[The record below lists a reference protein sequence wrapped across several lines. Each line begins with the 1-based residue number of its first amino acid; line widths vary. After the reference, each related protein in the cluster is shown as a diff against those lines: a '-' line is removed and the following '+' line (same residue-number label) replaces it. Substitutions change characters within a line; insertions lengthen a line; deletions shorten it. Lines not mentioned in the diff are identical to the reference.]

1 MRSRPSSP
9 KMLVLV
15 ASTGAAVSI
24 ACDAAASVGAVG
36 DALAAH
42 PDVAV
47 PRRDQ
52 LLIFDGR
59 RLEGET
65 RTLAEYGLPERAGDF
80 LETARATEPLA
91 YEQTDARGSS
101 GAPGPEAKQPPRS
114 ERGDVSGENET
125 PRNNVE
131 YVFLYRKSALRSER
145 ASSAAETFPETLEE
159 TKKKESAS
167 AVAIEPTPPPP
178 RSDGSHPLERA
189 AVRFFLQTKQDVSS
203 RLHRL
208 VALERSLAH
217 AGARVQ
223 ARRAASAARLR
234 LAEALVRATRVRAL
248 AADAASASAETH
260 LAAALAAHAEFTRR
274 MRERTRRQADLLAS
288 FEDDLETLRATTLE
302 TNLSSRERTDSTRS
316 MDSVPPR
323 ACSCSL
329 LDLVDSTRLREWRD
343 TSRDAHDGFVARMES
358 LETRVAELKR
368 GVERV
373 FATTPDVDVEA
384 LEAELDSA
392 RDALRA
398 QKDVVDEVLA
408 DAANART
415 LASRCVAALDE
426 RNLLGDANDAPFV
439 DADGGPSKR
448 DEGETNTAARKSF
461 SSEVSSEEL
470 VTAAEVDALSAAEA
484 AHASASFA
492 RVAATDDVLAAFHA
506 HCEVCGSAMAANARA
521 RLIEIAETQR
531 AIGAARDARAA
542 LEEIATRTEKPFAR
556 LFGACRALPARH
568 AACLAESA
576 RRAAYAERL
585 AARARRVADLFAADE
600 KKERDRREA
609 FRRDASSADADERLR
624 FLAPALDAVARATL
638 GSATPAPSVEIT
650 ARGVPRE
657 RDVPDDAPRASR
669 VDEELAAVFASTS
682 LS

>member
-1 MRSRPSSP
+1 M
-9 KMLVLV
+9 
-15 ASTGAAVSI
+15 
-24 ACDAAASVGAVG
+24 
-36 DALAAH
+36 
-42 PDVAV
+42 
-47 PRRDQ
+47 
-52 LLIFDGR
+52 
-59 RLEGET
+59 
-65 RTLAEYGLPERAGDF
+65 
-80 LETARATEPLA
+80 
-91 YEQTDARGSS
+91 
-101 GAPGPEAKQPPRS
+101 
-114 ERGDVSGENET
+114 
-125 PRNNVE
+125 
-131 YVFLYRKSALRSER
+131 
-145 ASSAAETFPETLEE
+145 
-159 TKKKESAS
+159 
-167 AVAIEPTPPPP
+167 
-178 RSDGSHPLERA
+178 
-189 AVRFFLQTKQDVSS
+189 
-203 RLHRL
+203 
-208 VALERSLAH
+208 
-217 AGARVQ
+217 
-223 ARRAASAARLR
+223 
-234 LAEALVRATRVRAL
+234 RATRVRAL

-288 FEDDLETLRATTLE
+288 FEVDLETLRATTLE
-302 TNLSSRERTDSTRS
+302 TNLSSRTDSRTDSTRS
-316 MDSVPPR
+316 MDSVPP
-323 ACSCSL
+323 CSPCSFSL

-415 LASRCVAALDE
+415 LVSRCVAALDE

-439 DADGGPSKR
+439 DADSSGEKR
-448 DEGETNTAARKSF
+448 DEHRETNTAARKSF

-470 VTAAEVDALSAAEA
+470 VTAAEVDALSAAEV

-609 FRRDASSADADERLR
+609 FRRDASSANADERLR

-657 RDVPDDAPRASR
+657 RDVPEDARLGSASR

>member
-1 MRSRPSSP
+1 
-9 KMLVLV
+9 MLVLV

-24 ACDAAASVGAVG
+24 ACDAATSVGAVG

-80 LETARATEPLA
+80 PETARATEPLA
-91 YEQTDARGSS
+91 SPGDAPSS
-101 GAPGPEAKQPPRS
+101 GAGPEAKQPRS
-114 ERGDVSGENET
+114 ERGDESGENET
-125 PRNNVE
+125 PPNVE
-131 YVFLYRKSALRSER
+131 YVFLYRKSALRGER
-145 ASSAAETFPETLEE
+145 ASSAAETFPETPPETLV
-159 TKKKESAS
+159 TKKKDSAESAS

-189 AVRFFLQTKQDVSS
+189 AVRFFLQKKRTENTSSESVSS

-223 ARRAASAARLR
+223 ARSAASAARTR

-248 AADAASASAETH
+248 AVDAASASAETH

-288 FEDDLETLRATTLE
+288 FEVDLETLRATTLE
-302 TNLSSRERTDSTRS
+302 TSYASTRERTDSTRT
-316 MDSVPPR
+316 DSVPPR
-323 ACSCSL
+323 ACSL
-329 LDLVDSTRLREWRD
+329 LDLVDSTRLREWRAV
-343 TSRDAHDGFVARMES
+343 SRDAHDGLVARMES

-439 DADGGPSKR
+439 DADGGETNTA
-448 DEGETNTAARKSF
+448 DEGETNAAASF
-461 SSEVSSEEL
+461 SLSEVPEEEL

-542 LEEIATRTEKPFAR
+542 LEEIAIRTEKPFAR

-600 KKERDRREA
+600 KEERDRREA
-609 FRRDASSADADERLR
+609 FRRDASSANADERLR

-669 VDEELAAVFASTS
+669 VDEELAAAFAES

>member
-1 MRSRPSSP
+1 
-9 KMLVLV
+9 MLVLV

-125 PRNNVE
+125 PPNVE

-189 AVRFFLQTKQDVSS
+189 AVRFFLQKSVLQKSVSS

-302 TNLSSRERTDSTRS
+302 TNLSSRESVRTDSTRT
-316 MDSVPPR
+316 DSVPP
-323 ACSCSL
+323 CSPCSFSL

-439 DADGGPSKR
+439 DADSSGEKR
-448 DEGETNTAARKSF
+448 DEHRETNTAARKSF

-609 FRRDASSADADERLR
+609 FRRDAASANADERLR

>member
-1 MRSRPSSP
+1 
-9 KMLVLV
+9 
-15 ASTGAAVSI
+15 
-24 ACDAAASVGAVG
+24 
-36 DALAAH
+36 
-42 PDVAV
+42 
-47 PRRDQ
+47 
-52 LLIFDGR
+52 
-59 RLEGET
+59 
-65 RTLAEYGLPERAGDF
+65 
-80 LETARATEPLA
+80 
-91 YEQTDARGSS
+91 
-101 GAPGPEAKQPPRS
+101 
-114 ERGDVSGENET
+114 
-125 PRNNVE
+125 
-131 YVFLYRKSALRSER
+131 
-145 ASSAAETFPETLEE
+145 
-159 TKKKESAS
+159 
-167 AVAIEPTPPPP
+167 
-178 RSDGSHPLERA
+178 
-189 AVRFFLQTKQDVSS
+189 
-203 RLHRL
+203 
-208 VALERSLAH
+208 
-217 AGARVQ
+217 
-223 ARRAASAARLR
+223 
-234 LAEALVRATRVRAL
+234 
-248 AADAASASAETH
+248 
-260 LAAALAAHAEFTRR
+260 
-274 MRERTRRQADLLAS
+274 
-288 FEDDLETLRATTLE
+288 
-302 TNLSSRERTDSTRS
+302 
-316 MDSVPPR
+316 
-323 ACSCSL
+323 L
-329 LDLVDSTRLREWRD
+329 LDLVDSTRLREWRAV
-343 TSRDAHDGFVARMES
+343 SRDAHDGLVARMES

-439 DADGGPSKR
+439 DADGGETNAA
-448 DEGETNTAARKSF
+448 DEGETNAAASF
-461 SSEVSSEEL
+461 SLGEVPEEEL

-542 LEEIATRTEKPFAR
+542 LEEIAIRTEKPFAR

-600 KKERDRREA
+600 KEERDRREA
-609 FRRDASSADADERLR
+609 FRRDASSANADERLR

-669 VDEELAAVFASTS
+669 VDEELAAAFAES